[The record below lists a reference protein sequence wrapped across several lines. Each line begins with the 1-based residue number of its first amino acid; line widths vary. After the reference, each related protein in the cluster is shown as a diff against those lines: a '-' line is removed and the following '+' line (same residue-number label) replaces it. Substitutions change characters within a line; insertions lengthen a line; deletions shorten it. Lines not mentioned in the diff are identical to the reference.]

1 MRIKNGTR
9 PKAEIIENLNAFGFL
24 ADVDLY
30 DKGYDFFLFFGGT
43 IKGQVIPFLLASP
56 HLETFKVTDKKAR
69 VIATQDSVELNE
81 EPWYK
86 ALLEAIYK
94 PSEAKS

>member
-9 PKAEIIENLNAFGFL
+9 PKAEILENLTAFGFL
-24 ADVDLY
+24 AAVDLY
-30 DKGYDFFLFFGGT
+30 DRGYDLILFFGGT
-43 IKGQVIPFLLASP
+43 IKGQVIPCLLASP

-81 EPWYK
+81 EPGYK